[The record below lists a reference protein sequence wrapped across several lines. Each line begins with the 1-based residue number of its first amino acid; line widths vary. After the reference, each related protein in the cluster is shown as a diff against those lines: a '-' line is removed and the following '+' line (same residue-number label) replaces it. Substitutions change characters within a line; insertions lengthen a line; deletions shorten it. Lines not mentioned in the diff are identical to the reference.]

1 MKMKI
6 LADFQ
11 ICISVPLILC
21 THWNGKFSTI
31 MKIAKDILLK
41 NKDAY
46 IKNNQKLI
54 IQILEEY
61 QFYLSKKKKKKKKQF
76 RNIFGSELFWMQKLE
91 CELFYYKIILC

>member
-11 ICISVPLILC
+11 ICISVPLILY
-21 THWNGKFSTI
+21 TYWNGKFSTI
-31 MKIAKDILLK
+31 TKIAKDILLK

-61 QFYLSKKKKKKKKQF
+61 HFYLSKKKLQDLQE
-76 RNIFGSELFWMQKLE
+76 NIQLSG
-91 CELFYYKIILC
+91 Y

>member
-1 MKMKI
+1 
-6 LADFQ
+6 
-11 ICISVPLILC
+11 
-21 THWNGKFSTI
+21 

-61 QFYLSKKKKKKKKQF
+61 QFYLSKKKKKKMQDLQE
-76 RNIFGSELFWMQKLE
+76 NIQLSG
-91 CELFYYKIILC
+91 Y

>member
-1 MKMKI
+1 
-6 LADFQ
+6 
-11 ICISVPLILC
+11 
-21 THWNGKFSTI
+21 

-61 QFYLSKKKKKKKKQF
+61 QFYLSKKKKKKNA
-76 RNIFGSELFWMQKLE
+76 RLTREYPTVW
-91 CELFYYKIILC
+91 ILAF

>member
-1 MKMKI
+1 
-6 LADFQ
+6 
-11 ICISVPLILC
+11 
-21 THWNGKFSTI
+21 

-61 QFYLSKKKKKKKKQF
+61 QFYLSKKKKKKKKF
-76 RNIFGSELFWMQKLE
+76 NN
-91 CELFYYKIILC
+91 

>member
-1 MKMKI
+1 
-6 LADFQ
+6 
-11 ICISVPLILC
+11 
-21 THWNGKFSTI
+21 

-61 QFYLSKKKKKKKKQF
+61 QFYLSKKKKKKKMQDLQE
-76 RNIFGSELFWMQKLE
+76 NIQLSG
-91 CELFYYKIILC
+91 Y